1 MGPILPAQAPSRPGG
16 QTTSAASQTAAL
28 SPGPSGGR
36 GLRTYLTVG
45 FLLVAVVPL
54 LFFGAQR
61 VSALFAAQN
70 ASIHDK
76 HERMAQIL
84 AQATYAYL
92 QDQIAALRS
101 TANQIQAES
110 DSTLDGLNQPDFDP
124 TRLNQVLAAAHFA
137 QPGLLQLY
145 VGNLQGR
152 AVAAAPPATIGIDYH
167 DHAYVR
173 EILNDQRSG
182 PTFSDVMRPRS
193 SLTVAAIVI
202 AVPISDRNNSLV
214 GYLAGTVDLAPVQQ
228 LTQYSRVGQEGQV
241 VVVDSRGR
249 VIAHERDDWRVEA
262 KNLSPEGVFQESLTR
277 DSGVS
282 WYTDL
287 DGNTPRVAGFATV
300 PQVGW
305 KIWVSQPVS
314 ELRAELKPLILS
326 TIEWLAVATV
336 LALALGFVIAF
347 WLSRPVAQLT
357 HAASRIA
364 LGDFAYP
371 PNLRTRFAARE
382 YVSLA
387 QAFNQMATQLS
398 GAYQTLED
406 KVRQRTAEL
415 QEANQELGR
424 GNRLKNEFL
433 ANVSHELRTPLS
445 AIIGFSQ
452 ILLDGIDGPLNEEQR
467 QDVEQVHKSGQSLL
481 TLINQILDLSKIE
494 AGKIELT
501 PERTELS
508 ELIRSILDTMR
519 PLAQEKALRLDMR
532 LTPDLPAVDA
542 DPARLKQI
550 LVNLLSNAIKFTD
563 KGHVEVFAKPSGRM
577 VRISVEDTG
586 IGISP
591 EAQKVIFDEFVQ
603 GDGSTT
609 RRHGG
614 TGLGLTIVRKLVE
627 LQGGAITLVS
637 EPGSGSTFTFTVPA
651 WAAPPLAEP
660 EAPLHLGHGLAQGIP
675 GRAILVVDDDEG
687 VRQLIARHLEQDGFV
702 TVQAGNATD
711 ALQLARESRPV
722 LITLDIMMPDAS
734 GWWVLEKLKE
744 DPQTAGIP
752 VLVVSIVE
760 DRRLVF
766 SLGAADYLAKPYDR
780 SELTRKV
787 SRLLPDLRGRRLLLV
802 DDDPAVRTMLA
813 KILREEGA
821 DVHEAA
827 DGQQALDAIAQTP
840 PDLVLL
846 DLMMPGMSGFEVVA
860 RMRATPV
867 TAGIPVVIVS
877 AKELTPE
884 DVLTLNG
891 HIQRF
896 IAKGKLDGAGLVAI
910 VRQVLGQHWARS
922 EAA

>member
-1 MGPILPAQAPSRPGG
+1 
-16 QTTSAASQTAAL
+16 
-28 SPGPSGGR
+28 
-36 GLRTYLTVG
+36 
-45 FLLVAVVPL
+45 L

-61 VSALFAAQN
+61 VSALFASQN
-70 ASIHDK
+70 DRLHDK

-84 AQATYAYL
+84 AQATYAFI
-92 QDQIAALRS
+92 QDQTAALRS
-101 TANQIQAES
+101 TANQIEAEP
-110 DSTLDGLNQPDFDP
+110 DPTLLGLNEADFDP

-137 QPGLLQLY
+137 QPSLLQLY
-145 VGNLQGR
+145 VGNLRGR

-167 DHAYVR
+167 DWEYVK
-173 EILNDQRSG
+173 ELLTSQRTG

-193 SLTVAAIVI
+193 SLAVAAIVI
-202 AVPISDRNNSLV
+202 AVPISDSRNEMV
-214 GYLAGTVDLAPVQQ
+214 GYLAGTVDLSEVQQ
-228 LTQYSRVGQEGQV
+228 LTQYSRLGQEGQV
-241 VVVDSRGR
+241 VVVDGRGR
-249 VIAHERDDWRVEA
+249 LIAHERDDWRIAA
-262 KNLSPEGVFQESLTR
+262 KDLSSQGVFQESLAK

-287 DGNTPRVAGFATV
+287 DGNVPRAAGFATV

-314 ELRAELKPLILS
+314 ELRSELRPLIAS
-326 TIEWLAVATV
+326 TVEWLAIAAV
-336 LALALGFVIAF
+336 LALALGFVVAI

-364 LGDFAYP
+364 LGDFAYRAD
-371 PNLRTRFAARE
+371 LRSPFAARE
-382 YVSLA
+382 YLA
-387 QAFNQMATQLS
+387 LASAFNQMAMQLS

-424 GNRLKNEFL
+424 ANQLKNEFL

-452 ILLDGIDGPLNEEQR
+452 ILLDGIDGQLNEEQR

-494 AGKIELT
+494 AGKM
-501 PERTELS
+501 ELS
-508 ELIRSILDTMR
+508 LERMELPELIRSVLGSMR
-519 PLAQEKALRLDMR
+519 PLALEKGLRLETR
-532 LTPDLPAVDA
+532 LALDVPAVEA
-542 DPARLKQI
+542 DRVRLKQI
-550 LVNLLSNAIKFTD
+550 LVNLLSNAIKFTNE
-563 KGHVEVFAKPSGRM
+563 GHIEVSAKPSGRM
-577 VRISVEDTG
+577 VRISVTDTG
-586 IGISP
+586 VGISP

-614 TGLGLTIVRKLVE
+614 TGLGLSIVRKLVE
-627 LQGGAITLVS
+627 LQSGAITVVS

-651 WAAPPLAEP
+651 WASPPAAEP
-660 EAPLHLGHGLAQGIP
+660 EPRSRHDHALSQGIP

-687 VRQLIARHLEQDGFV
+687 VRQLITRHLEQEGFT
-702 TVQAGNATD
+702 TVQAGNAAD

-744 DPQTAGIP
+744 DPLSAGIP

-766 SLGAADYLAKPYDR
+766 SLGASDYLAKPYDR
-780 SELTRKV
+780 TELIKKV
-787 SRLLPDLRGRRLLLV
+787 HRLLPDLPGKKLLVV
-802 DDDPAVRTMLA
+802 DDDPNVRTMLG

-821 DVHEAA
+821 EVQEAP
-827 DGQQALDAIAQTP
+827 DGQRALDSMAEMP

-860 RMRATPV
+860 RMRATPA
-867 TAGIPVVIVS
+867 TTSIPVIIVS

-896 IAKGKLDGAGLVAI
+896 IAKGKLDATGLVSAI
-910 VRQVLGQHWARS
+910 RQVLGQSQVR
-922 EAA
+922 EQAA